1 MQLRKA
7 FFPLRIR
14 VAANAEVEINQMISE
29 INQQADENFRIV
41 VTGTEPGEED
51 WFVLYNGGDEITE
64 GDEFEIN
71 DRLKQIARED
81 WVYID

>member
-14 VAANAEVEINQMISE
+14 VANAEVEINQMISE

-41 VTGTEPGEED
+41 VTGSDPGMED
-51 WFVLYNGGDEITE
+51 WFILYNGGDEITE
-64 GDEFEIN
+64 GDEFDIK
-71 DRLKQIARED
+71 DRLKQIAHED
-81 WVYID
+81 GVYFD